1 MKEDKTQNRLKW
13 FGERKPVRLMLLG
26 ALLILGVLNF
36 QKLMN
41 GLRFLWQVAQPL
53 VLGAVMAYMLEVV
66 VKRLERLYFPKS
78 KKRLVIKTRR
88 PVCIVL
94 ATVLVVSLLVLITVM
109 VIPGLGDAF
118 ALLAKEV
125 PIYVTQLQTWIVENT
140 DQFPEIQQ
148 AVMNW
153 KLDWDAIGVQIINYT
168 ASGLGGLLSSTV
180 SVISAVTGT
189 VFNFFMSIIFA
200 FFILIG
206 KEKLRS
212 QGSRVIRAALPE
224 KQAQQAHHLLATTH
238 RAFSGFIVGQAMS
251 GLILGFFTWLGM
263 TIFGMPYALIVG
275 VLSGVTALVPI
286 IGAYVGAGVGAFLV
300 FTQSPI
306 MAFWFLVY
314 IIVLQQIE
322 TNLIYPRM
330 VSTSVGL
337 PGLWVLAA
345 VSIGGGLGGMA
356 GMLVGV
362 PIAAVIYFIIKE
374 QVEKKEALAAAAAQQ
389 PEEEALAE
397 AQAE

>member
-212 QGSRVIRAALPE
+212 QGSRIIRAALPE